1 MVGDRC
7 TTKGRGTISGAVA
20 VGGVRIPAG
29 AGGGELS
36 VQTIPAGTVPLGP
49 LSRMEKG
56 KGKERRTA
64 PQPHKFGALT
74 LILQL
79 WKLRAREVEGLAS
92 EWKSQ
97 ALPQFYLQSPGSSSC
112 PGHGRALA
120 DIEGRGSL
128 AKASLMAGS
137 KTLAYKLGFKA
148 GLPWEAAGTA
158 GQQREWSVI
167 AGLPWIRKD
176 PF

>member
-1 MVGDRC
+1 MVYNIKSPFLQLKLEIDPG
-7 TTKGRGTISGAVA
+7 
-20 VGGVRIPAG
+20 G
-29 AGGGELS
+29 AGGGVLS
-36 VQTIPAGTVPLGP
+36 VQTIPAGTVLLGP

-56 KGKERRTA
+56 KGKECSTA
-64 PQPHKFGALT
+64 PQPHRFRALT

-120 DIEGRGSL
+120 DIER
-128 AKASLMAGS
+128 
-137 KTLAYKLGFKA
+137 
-148 GLPWEAAGTA
+148 
-158 GQQREWSVI
+158 
-167 AGLPWIRKD
+167 
-176 PF
+176 